1 MTLKLHIP
9 RSWDCLPNTY
19 KRKRVFRLVTRGA
32 VLVLDTIPRGKLI
45 GMRVYNPEWDLVETV
60 QDVALLLGEGEMGIV
75 VTTRAQTM
83 ETISWSEIS
92 AMRDIIILEGGY

>member
-1 MTLKLHIP
+1 M
-9 RSWDCLPNTY
+9 
-19 KRKRVFRLVTRGA
+19 
-32 VLVLDTIPRGKLI
+32 DTIPRGKLI